1 MQENRVDSIEVLVE
15 RDGCVHPR
23 DEAEVQALVR
33 HALARG
39 RAVRVVGSRHS
50 IAPAIHATPRPGT
63 EPLELCLDLL
73 DAVEFDD
80 FSLQV
85 RVGTGCRFGLDP
97 RDPVGRS
104 RRARGLC
111 AQLEARGWA
120 LASLAGITHQSVGGF
135 LATGSSGASLRHS
148 LASQVLSLRLV
159 DGRGELVELVRG
171 RDEDFDAALVSLGL
185 LGVVTEVRL
194 QCEPSYAL
202 RGREQVFDRAHA
214 PFDLEADGRDGLM
227 AFFRAHDYARVLWWP
242 QPYVDRL
249 VVWTAEREP
258 PSAEARSYQAF
269 PTVLGSRIP
278 MQAAAGAVLTQIS
291 KRVARDSSFGEL
303 SLRALAAVYRTFVP
317 RAAAQEFAGPWHEI
331 LPLDDQIDER
341 WMPVEFTELWIAEKH
356 AAEALRRLARLFAGD
371 GYAATQAFACE
382 LYPGSASEAWL
393 DPGHRRDSLRINL
406 FWLDCDARDPT
417 VEWFPHLHAA
427 LAELAPRLHWG
438 KHLARDPSLTRAVAA
453 SYPRRDEF
461 LRLRA
466 RFDPDGLFY
475 TDYWR
480 AQLGLECEW
489 TPAPK
494 SVVQASARLFHL
506 EDATIAGPVGDE
518 RRVVATR
525 SLNAPRERVAAVLRE
540 CEDWPRFVPGL
551 LGVTRLREHCV
562 ELEFEGLRVRAE
574 LGHTDVDTVHWTITA
589 ASVPMLAA
597 SLELALAP
605 SSARACTLDAITRL
619 RLPAALDPVL
629 GPLVERRVAAR
640 LAAAL
645 ETLAAQLDSRVPSN
659 PPKLAFPVLFRF
671 GPVEVALLDHATEH
685 LRASATIW
693 APAELLDRSFVGFEA
708 AERWLPQFLGVRW
721 LDGPE
726 PCFDEYFTFMTLRV
740 RTLIHDPGVRWIAAC
755 EACSLPLAS
764 RMIEELRFEPLADN
778 RTRVDWHIAFDP
790 PPLLRPG
797 VGLVAPRFGAWMQRC
812 LDGLADFHHNQRS
825 RER

>member
-1 MQENRVDSIEVLVE
+1 MASDSSDVVYE

-50 IAPAIHATPRPGT
+50 IAPAIHATPRPGA

-73 DAVEFDD
+73 DAVEFAD
-80 FSLQV
+80 STWQV
-85 RVGTGCRFGLDP
+85 RVGAGCRFGLDP
-97 RDPVGRS
+97 RDPAGRS

-120 LASLAGITHQSVGGF
+120 LASLGGVTHQSVGGF
-135 LATGSSGASLRHS
+135 LLTGSSGPSLQRS

-171 RDEDFDAALVSLGL
+171 RDDDFDAALVSLGL

-214 PFDLEADGRDGLM
+214 PFDLEAEGRDGLM

-258 PSAEARSYQAF
+258 PSAEARPYQAF

-278 MQAAAGAVLTQIS
+278 MQAAAGAALAQIS
-291 KRVARDSSFGEL
+291 RRLARDSSPSEL
-303 SLRALAAVYRTFVP
+303 SRRALAAVYRAFVP
-317 RAAAQEFAGPWHEI
+317 LTAAQEFCGPWHEV

-341 WMPVEFTELWIAEKH
+341 WLPVEFSELWIAEDH
-356 AAEALRRLARLFAGD
+356 ASEALRRLARLFARD

-393 DPGHRRDSLRINL
+393 HPGHRRDSLRVNL
-406 FWLDCDARDPT
+406 FWLDRDGRDPS
-417 VEWFPHLHAA
+417 VEWFPQIHGA
-427 LAELAPRLHWG
+427 LADLAPRLHWG
-438 KHLARDPSLTRAVAA
+438 KHLARDPALTRAVAH
-453 SYPRRDEF
+453 SYPRREEF

-466 RFDPDGLFY
+466 RFDPAGLFY

-480 AQLGLECEW
+480 AQLGLEHQW

-494 SVVQASARLFHL
+494 PVARASAPLFHL

-525 SLNAPRERVAAVLRE
+525 SLAAPRERVVALLRE
-540 CEDWPRFVPGL
+540 CEDWPTFVPGL
-551 LGVTRLREHCV
+551 VDATRSRERCV
-562 ELEFEGLRVRAE
+562 ELELDGLRMRAE
-574 LGHTDVDTVHWTITA
+574 LDHADVDTLRWTITA

-597 SLELALAP
+597 ASLELEFEP
-605 SSARACTLDAITRL
+605 SSTLRAIIRL
-619 RLPAALDPVL
+619 RFPAALDPVL
-629 GPLVERRVAAR
+629 GPLIERRIAAT
-640 LAAAL
+640 LTAAL
-645 ETLAAQLDSRVPSN
+645 NALAAQLDPRAPSN
-659 PPKLAFPVLFRF
+659 PPKLAAPALFRF
-671 GPVEVALLDHATEH
+671 GPVELALLDHAAEH
-685 LRASATIW
+685 LRASATIS
-693 APAELLDRSFVGFEA
+693 APPEALDRSFVGFEA

-726 PCFDEYFTFMTLRV
+726 PCFEEYFTFMTLRV
-740 RTLIHDPGVRWIAAC
+740 RTLIHEPGRRWVAAC
-755 EACSLPLAS
+755 DACSLPLAS
-764 RMIEELRFEPLADN
+764 RMIEELRFEPLTAD

-812 LDGLADFHHNQRS
+812 LDALAEFHHNRS
-825 RER
+825 P